1 MYKMRADWGDMDY
14 NSHMANTAYL
24 HKSDTARMLYFNEN
38 GFPMKEFAR
47 LGVGPVILRD
57 EADYYREL
65 RLLDEFTVTLELA
78 GMSPDGKKF
87 RLRNAFIRADGKP
100 AAVVTS
106 LGAWLNLAER
116 KLTAPPPEL
125 RAALESLARAE
136 DYTTID

>member
-1 MYKMRADWGDMDY
+1 MLKMRADWGDMDY
-14 NSHMANTAYL
+14 NAHMANAAYL
-24 HKSDTARMLYFNEN
+24 HKSGTARMLYFSEN

-65 RLLDEFTVTLELA
+65 RLLDEFTVTTELS

-87 RLRNAFIRADGKP
+87 RIRNAFIRADGKT

-106 LGAWLNLAER
+106 RGAWLNLAER

-125 RAALESLARAE
+125 RALLENMARAE
-136 DYTTID
+136 DYATID